1 MSYDSAVANL
11 YALGHE
17 LARTPSHKFDLAH
30 MRVLL
35 AALDHPEQR
44 FPSVLIAGTNGKGS
58 TAATLASILRAAGY
72 RTALYTSPHL
82 IRLNERI
89 RIDGEE
95 IGDPEFAALHDR
107 VEETANRLVAAGK
120 LPWHPSFFEMLTAI
134 AFEHFA
140 QAQVDIAVLEVGMGG
155 RLDATNVVEP
165 LISVITDIS
174 LDHQKFLG
182 NTIAEIAGEKAGI
195 IHPAGVVVILPQH
208 PAANDVIGKAALERS
223 ARAVSAVPYVPPVS
237 PGADQASR
245 GTPQLQGEDNHDPS
259 RLAAR
264 ADLFSREAA
273 QESSPGREPGV
284 LRAPEPSPRGAKE
297 RADVTVEAHGSRVHD
312 DPGATLQAHKRP
324 GQDYAGATVEA
335 HGFSRTNQHSK
346 GDGASAPVPHTSYPL
361 EVMGEEILV
370 ESPLIGRHQYRNIAL
385 AIAAAVELNSS
396 RVGTKLRP
404 VQGERSSPALFH
416 ISPSAIATGVRNT
429 RWPGRFQ
436 IIPAQNS
443 WPEFVL
449 DVAHNPAGAWALRAA
464 LSQNYP
470 ERALTFIFGAM
481 RDKAI
486 AEIAEILFPLAAHI
500 LATRAENPRS
510 ATPDEIREAA
520 SRTGAEVLTAP
531 DVPAALAQARSLAGS
546 QGLVVIT
553 GSIYIVGEAMR
564 ELGLRA

>member
-1 MSYDSAVANL
+1 
-11 YALGHE
+11 
-17 LARTPSHKFDLAH
+17 

-89 RIDGEE
+89 RIDGKE
-95 IGDPEFAALHDR
+95 IGDPAFAALHDR

-134 AFEHFA
+134 AFEQFA
-140 QAQVDIAVLEVGMGG
+140 QAKVDIAVLEVGMGG

-165 LISVITDIS
+165 VISVITDIS

-195 IHPAGVVVILPQH
+195 THPGGVVVTLPQH
-208 PAANDVIGKAALERS
+208 PAANDVIGKAALELG

-259 RLAAR
+259 R
-264 ADLFSREAA
+264 
-273 QESSPGREPGV
+273 
-284 LRAPEPSPRGAKE
+284 
-297 RADVTVEAHGSRVHD
+297 
-312 DPGATLQAHKRP
+312 
-324 GQDYAGATVEA
+324 
-335 HGFSRTNQHSK
+335 
-346 GDGASAPVPHTSYPL
+346 TSYPL
-361 EVMGEEILV
+361 EIMGEQIFV

-396 RVGTKLRP
+396 RVGTGLRP
-404 VQGERSSPALFH
+404 VQGERSSPAPFH
-416 ISPSAIATGVRNT
+416 ISPSAIATGIRNT

-481 RDKAI
+481 RD
-486 AEIAEILFPLAAHI
+486 
-500 LATRAENPRS
+500 
-510 ATPDEIREAA
+510 
-520 SRTGAEVLTAP
+520 
-531 DVPAALAQARSLAGS
+531 
-546 QGLVVIT
+546 
-553 GSIYIVGEAMR
+553 
-564 ELGLRA
+564 